1 MKTRYAVLADEL
13 RQLCVQ
19 LRRSGRTKLPGEEEL
34 GVRYGYSRQ
43 TVRKALSLLEE
54 EGLIVRVRGS
64 GTWLSAD
71 GHGRTGKVAVIMSCP
86 EEYLYPQL
94 LRDIEAEL
102 SPSGYELEK
111 YASGNRILREREL
124 LQRLLKNPPAGILL
138 EGAKTALPSPNL
150 DLLEQLGKK
159 GIPIV
164 WLHAPL
170 PAPADAPFVL
180 DDNEGGARILVRHLL
195 EKGHQR
201 IAGIFKSDDRQG
213 AERYGGYVSELLED
227 GLPVPE
233 ECILWYTTED
243 RERLMNGQYAWLDR
257 FVHTQLSD
265 CTAVVC
271 YNDEIAYALI
281 RTLLSAGYRVPEDC
295 AVVSFDNSHYCSLS
309 PVPITSLAHE
319 RHRMGKEAAKA
330 LLQRMRDRSARSIR
344 LPWTLRERR
353 SG

>member
-1 MKTRYAVLADEL
+1 MKNKYSVLAAEL
-13 RQLCVQ
+13 RGLCTQ
-19 LRRSGRTKLPGEEEL
+19 LRRSGRTKLPGEGEL
-34 GVRYGYSRQ
+34 CARCGCSRQ
-43 TVRKALSLLEE
+43 TVRKALALLEE

-64 GTWLSAD
+64 GTYLSAD
-71 GHGRTGKVAVIMSCP
+71 GHGRTGRVAVITSYP

-94 LRDIEAEL
+94 FRDIETEL
-102 SPSGYELEK
+102 SPAGFELEK
-111 YASGNRILREREL
+111 YGSGNRILREREL
-124 LQRLLKNPPAGILL
+124 LQKLLQAPPSGLLL

-150 DLLEQLGKK
+150 DLLEQLGQKQV
-159 GIPIV
+159 PIV

-170 PAPADAPFVL
+170 PVPADAPYVL
-180 DDNEGGARILVRHLL
+180 DDNEGGARILTRHLL

-213 AERYGGYVSELLED
+213 IERYRGYVSELIGA

-233 ECILWYTTED
+233 ESVLWYATED
-243 RERLMNGQYAWLDR
+243 RDRLMNGQYNWLDR
-257 FVHTQLSD
+257 FVFSRLPG

-281 RTLLSAGYRVPEDC
+281 RTLLAAGSRVPEDY

-319 RHRMGKEAAKA
+319 RHQMGAAAAKA
-330 LLQRMRDRSARSIR
+330 LLQLMRGRSARSVR
-344 LPWTLRERR
+344 LPWILRERG